1 MRNIIINTALCCLL
15 AFAAL
20 WQSCKKESKD
30 VQIPL
35 KVEQY
40 FPNSGKAGTLVTIKG
55 TGLPTDRNNVKV
67 YFGSQ
72 QATLVSTQEQKLIV
86 QAPVEGTTGAVTI
99 RVGDQT
105 TEVGN
110 YTYQSLSVRDALP
123 ANGPAGASIRIVGE
137 GFSSLKQPAVV
148 TINGKTASIVSA
160 SDTAIVAEI
169 PQDAGNGPI
178 VVEVEGKTST
188 GPNFRYQSITT
199 AQPLTGGT
207 GTRVVIKGQGFESL
221 AAQNKVTFNGLA
233 AIVEE
238 ASAEQLI
245 VIAPP
250 QLKTGVLAV
259 TINGQQITGPTFT
272 VVPPPVIVAVTPLS
286 GPAGTRMTIDGL
298 NFSTNITE
306 NVVTLNN
313 KPIPVKTASGHALT
327 LEIPAGIGSGELKL
341 AVNGQE
347 VAGPAFKEQTL
358 GISSILPDNGLAGS
372 EITIKGTG
380 FSNVPTENIVT
391 FNGLTA
397 TVTSVNTNGTEL
409 MVKVPAGVT
418 TGNIT
423 VTRGPLKAESPERFR
438 RAGVTTLAGGPGDPL
453 ITAATSS
460 IVVDTKGN
468 VYVNGYFHIVK
479 ITPQGNTS
487 LFAGN
492 IQQPGATNG
501 TGTAAR
507 FKSIKGLT
515 IDEND
520 NLYISDDYT
529 IRKITPAAVVS
540 NYATLSVQMNNI
552 CLDKQYNLYGT
563 SGHGGITKLYPS
575 GETEKVVY
583 NLVNDKCRPAVD
595 TKGTLYYSPDM
606 FDSRI
611 VRVPSTIM
619 FTMMGYQDGLL
630 SNAAMMDGTVALQF
644 DTKGRLFIMDP
655 KNYAI
660 RMVDFAAA
668 RVSSPMK
675 LANNRGFADGSFTEA
690 MIGSVTDM
698 AIDNQ
703 GVIYLLDA
711 SNQAVRKVFVQ

>member
-1 MRNIIINTALCCLL
+1 MRNTIIKIALYCLCVI
-15 AFAAL
+15 AGL

-40 FPNSGKAGTLVTIKG
+40 FPNSGKGGTLVTIKG
-55 TGLPTDRNNVKV
+55 TGLPTDANNVKV
-67 YFGSQ
+67 YFGSKL
-72 QATLVSTQEQKLIV
+72 ATLVSTQEQKLIV
-86 QAPVEGTTGAVTI
+86 QAPADGTTGAITI
-99 RVGDQT
+99 RIGERT

-110 YTYQSLSVRDALP
+110 YTYQTLSVRDALP

-169 PQDAGNGPI
+169 PKDAGDGPI
-178 VVEVEGKTST
+178 IVDVEGKTST
-188 GPNFRYQSITT
+188 GPAFRYQAITA

-207 GTRVVIKGQGFESL
+207 GTRVVIKGQGFESI
-221 AAQNKVTFNGLA
+221 AVQNKVTFNGLPA
-233 AIVEE
+233 VVEE
-238 ASAEQLI
+238 ASAEQLT

-250 QLKTGVLAV
+250 LLKTGVLAV
-259 TINGQQITGPTFT
+259 TINGQQITGPVFT
-272 VVPPPVIVAVTPLS
+272 VVPPPVILTVTPLS
-286 GPAGTRMTIDGL
+286 GPAGTVMTIAGL
-298 NFSTNITE
+298 NFSTNIAE
-306 NVVTLNN
+306 NVVTINN
-313 KPIPVKTASGHALT
+313 NPLRIKTANEYALT
-327 LEIPAGIGSGELKL
+327 LDIPAGIGSGELKL

-380 FSNVPTENIVT
+380 FSSVPAENIVA

-397 TVTSVNTNGTEL
+397 IVKSVNTSGTAL
-409 MVKVPAGVT
+409 VVNVPVGIT
-418 TGNIT
+418 TGSIT
-423 VTRGPLKAESPERFR
+423 VTRGPLKAESTEIFR

-453 ITAATSS
+453 IPTSARS

-468 VYVNGYFHIVK
+468 VYVSGYFHILK
-479 ITPQGNTS
+479 ITAEGNTS
-487 LFAGN
+487 IFAGN
-492 IQQPGATNG
+492 DQQSGTVNG

-507 FKSIKGLT
+507 FKSIKSLA

-520 NLYISDDYT
+520 NLYASDDNT
-529 IRKITPAAVVS
+529 IRKITPAAVVT
-540 NYATLSVQMNNI
+540 NYAILSTPMNNI
-552 CLDKQYNLYGT
+552 QLDKQNNLYGT
-563 SGHGGITKLYPS
+563 SGHNGIIKLYAS

-583 NLVNDKCRPAVD
+583 NLVNDQCRPAID
-595 TKGTLYYSPDM
+595 AKGTLYYSADM

-611 VRVPSTIM
+611 VSPGKTL
-619 FTMMGYQDGLL
+619 FTTMGYQDGLISDARML
-630 SNAAMMDGTVALQF
+630 DGTTALQF
-644 DTKGRLFIMDP
+644 DNKGRLFIMDP
-655 KNYAI
+655 KNYAV

-675 LANNRGFADGSFTEA
+675 LTNSYGFVDGSFTEA
-690 MIGSVTDM
+690 KTGSIVDM

-711 SNQAVRKVFVQ
+711 NNQAVRKVLVQ